1 MIASTVVSLFLCE
14 EASDDYFVEQFKIP
28 PIARLCQVRGL
39 LQPDQE
45 EHLRTILRVAANFVE
60 ALGDPEFRDDA
71 KLVRSRSDINPDSP
85 FGQMQEQARQLQVS
99 LEGIFFDVGRLRPLS
114 RKYLSF

>member
-28 PIARLCQVRGL
+28 PIARLCQVRRL
-39 LQPDQE
+39 LEPEQE
-45 EHLRTILRVAANFVE
+45 EHLRTILRVAASFVE

-71 KLVRSRSDINPDSP
+71 KLVRSRSDIDPDSR
-85 FGQMQEQARQLQVS
+85 FGQMQEQARQLQAS
-99 LEGIFFDVGRLRPLS
+99 LEGIFFDVDRLRPLS